1 MTSDRS
7 QTAVSHPIFFA
18 ALTAVF
24 TAYFLIWLPGP
35 AAGLQLM
42 GLETGEW
49 VKFMGMG
56 TRRNLFYLPPITLAL
71 TMQLLSGFWPNKRWQ
86 TWPMRGAAIAVAL
99 LAFPAIEDLMGAT
112 RDEYLSR
119 LAAIFVVGGMG
130 LAAAA
135 ASRHRQNVWVRRAL
149 LGGMALCGLL
159 GFYLPL
165 SAYLEVQPVVSAW
178 MGRPIGIGI
187 GVWLNSAG
195 QLGITAVSLAAL
207 WITFKEQGRARPPVG

>member
-1 MTSDRS
+1 MNEK
-7 QTAVSHPIFFA
+7 QTAVSQAAFFA
-18 ALTAVF
+18 SLTAVF

-71 TMQLLSGFWPNKRWQ
+71 TMQLVTGFWPNTRWQ
-86 TWPMRGAAIAVAL
+86 TWLMRGVAVAVSL
-99 LAFPAIEDLMGAT
+99 LAFPAIEDILGAT

-119 LAAIFVVGGMG
+119 LAAIFFVGVMG
-130 LAAAA
+130 FVAAIAV
-135 ASRHRQNVWVRRAL
+135 RYRVKVWVRQAL
-149 LGGMALCGLL
+149 LGSMALLGLL

-165 SAYLEVQPVVSAW
+165 SAYLEVQPIVSVW
-178 MGRPIGIGI
+178 MGRPIGIGV
-187 GVWLNSAG
+187 GVWLSSAG
-195 QLGITAVSLAAL
+195 HLGITAVSLFTL
-207 WITFKEQGRARPPVG
+207 WITFKK

>member
-1 MTSDRS
+1 MVKSDKV
-7 QTAVSHPIFFA
+7 QTALFVS
-18 ALTAVF
+18 LTAVF
-24 TAYFLIWLPGP
+24 VAYFLIWLPGP

-71 TMQLLSGFWPNKRWQ
+71 TMQLMTGFWPNNRWQ
-86 TWPMRGAAIAVAL
+86 TWLMRGVAIGVSL
-99 LAFPAIEDLMGAT
+99 LAFPAIEDILGAT

-119 LAAIFVVGGMG
+119 LAAIFFVAVMG
-130 LAAAA
+130 LVAAI
-135 ASRHRQNVWVRRAL
+135 ASRYREKVWVGRGL
-149 LGGMALCGLL
+149 LGGMALLGLI

-165 SAYLEVQPVVSAW
+165 SAYLEVQPAVSAW
-178 MGRPIGIGI
+178 MGRPIGIGV

-195 QLGITAVSLAAL
+195 HLGITAVSLFAL
-207 WITFKEQGRARPPVG
+207 YASFNSTGE

>member
-1 MTSDRS
+1 MKSGKVQS
-7 QTAVSHPIFFA
+7 AIFV

-24 TAYFLIWLPGP
+24 IAYFLIWLPGP

-71 TMQLLSGFWPNKRWQ
+71 TMQLLTGFWPNKRWQ
-86 TWPMRGAAIAVAL
+86 TWFMRGVAVAVSL
-99 LAFPAIEDLMGAT
+99 LAFPAIEDISGST
-112 RDEYLSR
+112 QSEYLSR
-119 LAAIFVVGGMG
+119 LAAIGVVGLMG
-130 LAAAA
+130 LAAAIA
-135 ASRHRQNVWVRRAL
+135 CRYRANRWVQRAL
-149 LGGMALCGLL
+149 LGGMALLGLL

-195 QLGITAVSLAAL
+195 QLGITAVSLFAL
-207 WITFKEQGRARPPVG
+207 WKSFRK